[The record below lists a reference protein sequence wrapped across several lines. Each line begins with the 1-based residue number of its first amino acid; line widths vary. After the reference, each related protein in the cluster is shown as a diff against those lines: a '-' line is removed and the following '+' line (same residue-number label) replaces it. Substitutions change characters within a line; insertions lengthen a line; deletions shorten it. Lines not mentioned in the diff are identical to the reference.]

1 MKHPR
6 SRARTLP
13 WVIASVVTAVAA
25 TGTAPPTPPELAGK
39 KKVWVSGYG
48 DKSLTKDSSEW
59 INREMI
65 LVQKEATFNAAKVY
79 DTESGTYMNVGFD
92 GISNTQR
99 PDPTPQERQAV
110 HEGKGGGQCM
120 HATGMGPGAI
130 TKAAEVYSKNPA
142 SDSDPSGRGP
152 ASSPVESPAASVG
165 APPLT
170 GSTPE
175 SAVKPGGPSPD
186 APTLPPLPGFG
197 SPALDTPQSKTLDS
211 IVDAT
216 EESRKGEI
224 LASAQ
229 AILEKNAD
237 DAHHDATTLNTA
249 YQNVS
254 PEVLGERL
262 ARAQATLGDTAEDL
276 MQSDGLSS
284 GEKARFKNV
293 FLNARD
299 KASLGLQALQR
310 EKDGQSLYGEDSP
323 FGGLAGPAGALGAK
337 ASQVVAD
344 LLGYAPKKPGGTL
357 GSDSSASEAPA
368 ATSNEA
374 LVNRTALLQGLAP
387 AEKATTLA
395 KLRLLERPVLNRPG
409 SAPREIPLLHNGYIF
424 GGSSTGTDCSAFVTA
439 ALPVDM
445 RKGRFTTLDFRSM
458 WLYLSTGAFPKPPR
472 YVDERGRVLRE
483 VAQSFL
489 PVNLYVGDRLET
501 GDLLVQRMLW
511 ETAGH
516 VFIVRKFNP
525 NTLVAE
531 VIEAAQSAGTI
542 RERTFS
548 LSLAPTNV
556 AERPIRP
563 GLFGLR
569 LRPQDNRGCKYK
581 DRAPAKKGDSA

>member
-1 MKHPR
+1 M
-6 SRARTLP
+6 SLVTTL
-13 WVIASVVTAVAA
+13 A
-25 TGTAPPTPPELAGK
+25 GTDTRPPELEGK
-39 KKVWVSGYG
+39 KEVWVSGYG
-48 DKSLTKDSSEW
+48 DRSLTKDSSEW
-59 INREMI
+59 INRKMI
-65 LVQKEATFNAAKVY
+65 LVQKEATFNAARVY
-79 DTESGTYMNVGFD
+79 DTVSGTYMNVGFD
-92 GISNTQR
+92 GISNTKR

-110 HEGKGGGQCM
+110 HDGKGGGHCM

-130 TKAAEVYSKNPA
+130 SKAAEVYAQNPTGEHEPA
-142 SDSDPSGRGP
+142 VRVP
-152 ASSPVESPAASVG
+152 ASSSVETPPASASPVSAAKPDDPSLATAATV
-165 APPLT
+165 PP
-170 GSTPE
+170 P
-175 SAVKPGGPSPD
+175 
-186 APTLPPLPGFG
+186 PGFA

-224 LASAQ
+224 LTSAQ

-237 DAHHDATTLNTA
+237 DARHDATTLNTA
-249 YQNVS
+249 YENVS
-254 PEVLGERL
+254 PEILGERL

-276 MQSDGLSS
+276 MRSDGLSS

-323 FGGLAGPAGALGAK
+323 FGGLAGPAGAIGAK
-337 ASQVVAD
+337 ASQLVAD
-344 LLGYAPKKPGGTL
+344 LLGYAPKKPGSTL
-357 GSDSSASEAPA
+357 GSDTSTTETPA

-395 KLRLLERPVLNRPG
+395 KLRLLERPVFNRPG
-409 SAPREIPLLHNGYIF
+409 AAPREIPLLHNGYIF

-439 ALPVDM
+439 SLPVDM

-472 YVDERGRVLRE
+472 YVDERGRVIRE
-483 VAQSFL
+483 VAQSFF

-525 NTLVAE
+525 TTLVAE
-531 VIEAAQSAGTI
+531 VMEASQSAGTI

-569 LRPQDNRGCKYK
+569 LRPLDNRGCKYK
-581 DRAPAKKGDSA
+581 DRAPAKKGGSA